1 MKHITLYEKFL
12 NDLNESYVAQ
22 FAVEDGS
29 SHTAKEWKNIVDRL
43 NIKDVSAS
51 ITDSSYKHHKAVR
64 IKAPNRRDVKKIIKA
79 LNDAG
84 IEWADAEAFQ

>member
-12 NDLNESYVAQ
+12 NDLNESYVAL

-51 ITDSSYKHHKAVR
+51 ITDSSSPPMA
-64 IKAPNRRDVKKIIKA
+64 
-79 LNDAG
+79 
-84 IEWADAEAFQ
+84 